1 MKASELIMSLVTY
14 MKENGDFDVKI
25 DLLTEN
31 QSNIIEITGNGFYK
45 GVYLIDSDINDLK
58 DFKRNLK

>member
-1 MKASELIMSLVTY
+1 MKASEMIMSLVSY

-58 DFKRNLK
+58 DFKRNIK